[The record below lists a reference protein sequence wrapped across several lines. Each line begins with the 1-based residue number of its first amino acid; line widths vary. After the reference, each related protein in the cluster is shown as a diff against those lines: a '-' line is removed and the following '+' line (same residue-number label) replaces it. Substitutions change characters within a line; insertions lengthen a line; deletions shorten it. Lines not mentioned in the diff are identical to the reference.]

1 MRIIAIGDSWTAGHG
16 VETDSLYKEDPA
28 PPTFIQ
34 KLREQNSW
42 PRWLADKFGIPYVNL
57 GICGYGN
64 EYIYKDLET
73 AIEQGFITKDDL
85 IIVVF
90 SYPYRYKRHN
100 KCTPLEIFNKFET
113 LLSEYTHYYFN
124 GFFPLL
130 YDESIDIKKL
140 PNNYINPKGT
150 LSYILEV
157 EELQNKEN
165 VWEYNSKKV
174 WNDELNYHEGD
185 YHPNLR
191 GYQLIADYIYKE
203 ITNAK
208 TK

>member
-1 MRIIAIGDSWTAGHG
+1 MRLITFGDSWTAGHG
-16 VETDSLYKEDPA
+16 VETDSLYKENPT
-28 PPTFIQ
+28 PPLFIE

-42 PRWLADKFGIPYVNL
+42 PRWLADKMKIPFVNM
-57 GICGYGN
+57 GVCGYGN
-64 EYIYKDLET
+64 EYIFDS
-73 AIEQGFITKDDL
+73 IEKSIEGGFMENDDL

-90 SYPYRYKRHN
+90 SYPYRYKRYN
-100 KCTPLEIFNKFET
+100 KHTPLQLFNKFEE
-113 LLSEYTHYYFN
+113 LLEDYNHYYFN

-130 YDESIDIKKL
+130 YDENINFDSL
-140 PNNYINPKGT
+140 PKSYINPKGT

-157 EELQNKEN
+157 EELQNKEE

-203 ITNAK
+203 IRNA
-208 TK
+208 

>member
-1 MRIIAIGDSWTAGHG
+1 MKLIAFGDSWTAGHG
-16 VETDSLYKEDPA
+16 VEVDSLYKENPT
-28 PPTFIQ
+28 PPLFIE

-42 PRWLADKFGIPYVNL
+42 PRWLADKMKIPFVNM
-57 GICGYGN
+57 GVCGYGN
-64 EYIYKDLET
+64 EYIFDS
-73 AIEQGFITKDDL
+73 IEKSIEGGFIENNDL

-90 SYPYRYKRHN
+90 SYPYRYKRYN
-100 KCTPLEIFNKFET
+100 KYTPLELFNKFEE
-113 LLSEYTHYYFN
+113 LLEDYNHYYFN

-130 YDESIDIKKL
+130 YDENIDFRAL
-140 PNNYINPKGT
+140 PKSYINPKGT

-157 EELQNKEN
+157 EELQNNEN

-203 ITNAK
+203 LGNA
-208 TK
+208 